1 MIKKIVILL
10 LMASLLLSLTACG
23 SAYGVSALETLV
35 EQSYSLAFRNGDDTT
50 YYVVAALE
58 QLNAEGTV
66 EELSRKWFGRN
77 IISFGKRAGAV
88 DKLGDIPPQTF
99 IIGIDTDSFPMAYKD
114 SNGQYFGF
122 DVELAGAVAEKLGWT
137 LQIQPI
143 LKEDVYIELY
153 SGNIDCAWG
162 GIVLDEKE
170 LAKEKYTQYGPYVK
184 NDIVVAVREN
194 SGIFNQLQLHGKHM
208 AMCATDEAMAA
219 LETDEKLVKR
229 LGQITRLPG
238 GTTEC
243 FEFLY
248 YGNCDAVLTDSTALD
263 YFNCH

>member
-1 MIKKIVILL
+1 MKKIILL
-10 LMASLLLSLTACG
+10 LLAVSMLLGLSACG
-23 SAYGVSALETLV
+23 SAYGVSTLETLV
-35 EQSYSLAFRNGDDTT
+35 EQSYSLAFRNADDTT

-58 QLNAEGTV
+58 QLNAEGRV
-66 EELSRKWFGRN
+66 EELARKWFGSN

-88 DKLGDIPPQTF
+88 DELGNIPAQTF

-114 SNGQYFGF
+114 ANGQYFGF
-122 DVELAGAVAEKLGWT
+122 DIELAEAVANKLGWT

-143 LKEDVYIELY
+143 KKEDVYIELY

-170 LAKEKYTQYGPYVK
+170 LAKEKYTQYGPYCK

-208 AMCATDEAMAA
+208 VMCATDEAMAA
-219 LETDEKLVKR
+219 LDADPKLVKR
-229 LGQITRLPG
+229 LGQITRLAG

-243 FEFLY
+243 FENLY
-248 YGNCDAVLTDSTALD
+248 YGNCDAVLTDSTALA